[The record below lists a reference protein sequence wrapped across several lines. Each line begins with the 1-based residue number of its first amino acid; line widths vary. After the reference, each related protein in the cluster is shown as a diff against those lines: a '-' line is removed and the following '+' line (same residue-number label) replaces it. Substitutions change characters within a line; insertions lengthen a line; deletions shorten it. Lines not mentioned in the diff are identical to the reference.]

1 MEIIQDS
8 DYVLYK
14 TLAEFIKKNTV
25 SQLMKINADCSAK
38 LLVYEKTKAMYLACE
53 ESEQFGKLAKKL
65 SDLREDLISSFAVQ
79 DRIEKIVS
87 RNDKRLE
94 FINSHLQMVGIYNDT
109 IDKKTFQQALK
120 NEKDDVSEES
130 LNLNCDDGIT
140 YKLFCGEILAFKNDR
155 LDLSLAFNQ
164 NVLASA
170 NSSFYHELISTFPGS
185 VGTIPDEFFMVSN
198 IKNNVLREC
207 ILYVAAKFKNQSIK
221 QSNAELGG
229 LLANAGNLSDIEEY
243 AKELKNYLNVCVKQ
257 TMKSNMPEQE
267 AQINADLK
275 CVEWSDF
282 LPASKRIA
290 PLAGG
295 IAGDN
300 PKTEEETSEE
310 VRKEQEKEA
319 QKAMSSEELLDL
331 LLADDDDLQEEV
343 EDDKEDM
350 QKAEEE
356 RKLNEEREKKQQE
369 EELEEELNRA
379 LKKDDHTGD
388 D

>member
-14 TLAEFIKKNTV
+14 TLAEFIKKNT
-25 SQLMKINADCSAK
+25 SLQLMKINADCFAK
-38 LLVYEKTKAMYLACE
+38 LLVYEKTKAMYLTCE
-53 ESEQFGKLAKKL
+53 ESDQFGKLAKKL
-65 SDLREDLISSFAVQ
+65 SDLREDLISLLAVQ

-120 NEKDDVSEES
+120 NEKDDVSAES
-130 LNLNCDDGIT
+130 LNLNCDDGVT

-164 NVLASA
+164 NILSSAS
-170 NSSFYHELISTFPGS
+170 SDFYHELVSTFPGS
-185 VGTIPDEFFMVSN
+185 VGTIPDEFFIVSN
-198 IKNNVLREC
+198 IKNNILREC

-229 LLANAGNLSDIEEY
+229 LLANAGNLNDIEEY

-257 TMKSNMPEQE
+257 TMKKNMPEQE

-275 CVEWSDF
+275 CSEWSEF
-282 LPASKRIA
+282 LPVSKRVA

-300 PKTEEETSEE
+300 PKTEEEENEE
-310 VRKEQEKEA
+310 VRKEQEKET
-319 QKAMSSEELLDL
+319 QKALSSEELLDL
-331 LLADDDDLQEEV
+331 LLADDDLQEEQ

-350 QKAEEE
+350 RKAEEE
-356 RKLNEEREKKQQE
+356 RKLNEEKEKKLQE
-369 EELEEELNRA
+369 EELEEELGKA

-388 D
+388 E